1 MEDEKSIIWQIQIEI
16 LGSPPLN
23 IADNPLAK
31 LEGDE
36 QREEAK
42 KIYCKYIPDKNVWTM
57 DGRNVFFN
65 NTGYK
70 ELKYHSANPTTLQL
84 IPKLREIIRSAIPIF
99 SEENEDKSKPN
110 IKAYHSY
117 ARKIKLLGGEYI
129 ARVVLREDNDGTIF
143 YDGEATELKKVQE
156 LQNQPYR
163 TPIAGEELS
172 APSNNKLLRF
182 FAPVNNNSWRQV

>member
-1 MEDEKSIIWQIQIEI
+1 M
-16 LGSPPLN
+16 
-23 IADNPLAK
+23 
-31 LEGDE
+31 
-36 QREEAK
+36 
-42 KIYCKYIPDKNVWTM
+42 Y
-57 DGRNVFFN
+57 GRNVFFN

-110 IKAYHSY
+110 IKAYH
-117 ARKIKLLGGEYI
+117 
-129 ARVVLREDNDGTIF
+129 NDGTIF

>member
-1 MEDEKSIIWQIQIEI
+1 MEDGKSIIWQIQKEI

-36 QREEAK
+36 QREEA
-42 KIYCKYIPDKNVWTM
+42 M

-84 IPKLREIIRSAIPIF
+84 IPKLREIIRSAILIF

-110 IKAYHSY
+110 IKAYH
-117 ARKIKLLGGEYI
+117 
-129 ARVVLREDNDGTIF
+129 NDGTIF

>member
-23 IADNPLAK
+23 I
-31 LEGDE
+31 
-36 QREEAK
+36 EAK
-42 KIYCKYIPDKNVWTM
+42 KIYCEYIPDKNVWTM

-99 SEENEDKSKPN
+99 SEE
-110 IKAYHSY
+110 I
-117 ARKIKLLGGEYI
+117 
-129 ARVVLREDNDGTIF
+129 
-143 YDGEATELKKVQE
+143 KKVQE

-182 FAPVNNNSWRQV
+182 FAPVNNNLGGRYDHTIPYF

>member
-1 MEDEKSIIWQIQIEI
+1 MEDGKSIIWQIQKEI

-36 QREEAK
+36 QREEA
-42 KIYCKYIPDKNVWTM
+42 M

-84 IPKLREIIRSAIPIF
+84 IPKLREIIRSAILIF

-110 IKAYHSY
+110 IKAYH
-117 ARKIKLLGGEYI
+117 
-129 ARVVLREDNDGTIF
+129 NDGTIF
-143 YDGEATELKKVQE
+143 YDGEVTELKKVQE

>member
-23 IADNPLAK
+23 IVDNPLAK

-36 QREEAK
+36 QREEA
-42 KIYCKYIPDKNVWTM
+42 M

-99 SEENEDKSKPN
+99 SEE
-110 IKAYHSY
+110 I
-117 ARKIKLLGGEYI
+117 
-129 ARVVLREDNDGTIF
+129 
-143 YDGEATELKKVQE
+143 KKVQE

>member
-23 IADNPLAK
+23 I
-31 LEGDE
+31 
-36 QREEAK
+36 
-42 KIYCKYIPDKNVWTM
+42 YIPDKNVWTM

-110 IKAYHSY
+110 IKAYH
-117 ARKIKLLGGEYI
+117 
-129 ARVVLREDNDGTIF
+129 NDGTIF
-143 YDGEATELKKVQE
+143 YVFLHLSIIILGGRYDHTI
-156 LQNQPYR
+156 PY
-163 TPIAGEELS
+163 
-172 APSNNKLLRF
+172 F
-182 FAPVNNNSWRQV
+182 

>member
-1 MEDEKSIIWQIQIEI
+1 MEDGQSIIWQIQIEI

-42 KIYCKYIPDKNVWTM
+42 KIYCEYIPDKNVWTM

-110 IKAYHSY
+110 IKAYH
-117 ARKIKLLGGEYI
+117 
-129 ARVVLREDNDGTIF
+129 NDGTIF

>member
-23 IADNPLAK
+23 IVDNPLAK

-36 QREEAK
+36 QREEA
-42 KIYCKYIPDKNVWTM
+42 M

-110 IKAYHSY
+110 IKAYH
-117 ARKIKLLGGEYI
+117 
-129 ARVVLREDNDGTIF
+129 NDGTIF

>member
-36 QREEAK
+36 QREEA
-42 KIYCKYIPDKNVWTM
+42 M
-57 DGRNVFFN
+57 DGLNVFFN

-110 IKAYHSY
+110 IKAYH
-117 ARKIKLLGGEYI
+117 
-129 ARVVLREDNDGTIF
+129 NDGTIF

>member
-1 MEDEKSIIWQIQIEI
+1 MEDGKSIIWQIQKEI

-36 QREEAK
+36 QREEA
-42 KIYCKYIPDKNVWTM
+42 M

-84 IPKLREIIRSAIPIF
+84 IPKLREIIRSAILIF

-110 IKAYHSY
+110 IKAYH
-117 ARKIKLLGGEYI
+117 
-129 ARVVLREDNDGTIF
+129 NDGTIF

-163 TPIAGEELS
+163 TPITGEELS

>member
-1 MEDEKSIIWQIQIEI
+1 MKDEKSIIQHIQKDI
-16 LGSPPLN
+16 LESLPLN
-23 IADNPLAK
+23 IADNPLAE
-31 LEGDE
+31 LDGDE

-42 KIYCKYIPDKNVWTM
+42 KIYCEYIPDKNVWTV

-65 NTGYK
+65 NSGYK

-99 SEENEDKSKPN
+99 SEE
-110 IKAYHSY
+110 
-117 ARKIKLLGGEYI
+117 
-129 ARVVLREDNDGTIF
+129 VVLREDNDGTIF

-156 LQNQPYR
+156 LQNQPCR

-182 FAPVNNNSWRQV
+182 FAHVNNNSGRQV

>member
-1 MEDEKSIIWQIQIEI
+1 MEDGKSIIWQIQIEI

-23 IADNPLAK
+23 I
-31 LEGDE
+31 
-36 QREEAK
+36 
-42 KIYCKYIPDKNVWTM
+42 YIPDKNVWT
-57 DGRNVFFN
+57 
-65 NTGYK
+65 K
-70 ELKYHSANPTTLQL
+70 LKYHSANPTTLQL

-110 IKAYHSY
+110 IKAYH
-117 ARKIKLLGGEYI
+117 
-129 ARVVLREDNDGTIF
+129 NDGTIF

>member
-42 KIYCKYIPDKNVWTM
+42 KIYCEYIPDKNVWTM

-99 SEENEDKSKPN
+99 SEE
-110 IKAYHSY
+110 I
-117 ARKIKLLGGEYI
+117 
-129 ARVVLREDNDGTIF
+129 
-143 YDGEATELKKVQE
+143 KKVQE

>member
-23 IADNPLAK
+23 I
-31 LEGDE
+31 
-36 QREEAK
+36 EAK
-42 KIYCKYIPDKNVWTM
+42 KIYCEYIPDKNVWP
-57 DGRNVFFN
+57 
-65 NTGYK
+65 K
-70 ELKYHSANPTTLQL
+70 LKYHSANPTTLQL

-99 SEENEDKSKPN
+99 SEE
-110 IKAYHSY
+110 I
-117 ARKIKLLGGEYI
+117 
-129 ARVVLREDNDGTIF
+129 
-143 YDGEATELKKVQE
+143 KKVQE

>member
-1 MEDEKSIIWQIQIEI
+1 MEDGKSIIWQIQIEI

-36 QREEAK
+36 QREEA
-42 KIYCKYIPDKNVWTM
+42 M

-70 ELKYHSANPTTLQL
+70 ELKYYSANPTTLQL

-110 IKAYHSY
+110 IKAYH
-117 ARKIKLLGGEYI
+117 
-129 ARVVLREDNDGTIF
+129 NDGTIF

-172 APSNNKLLRF
+172 APSDNKLLRF

>member
-36 QREEAK
+36 QREEA
-42 KIYCKYIPDKNVWTM
+42 M

-110 IKAYHSY
+110 IKAYH
-117 ARKIKLLGGEYI
+117 
-129 ARVVLREDNDGTIF
+129 NDGTIF